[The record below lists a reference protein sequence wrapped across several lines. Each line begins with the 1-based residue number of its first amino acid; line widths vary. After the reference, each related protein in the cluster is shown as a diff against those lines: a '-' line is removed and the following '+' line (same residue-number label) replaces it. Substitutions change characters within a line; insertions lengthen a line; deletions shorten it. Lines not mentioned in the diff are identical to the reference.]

1 MDHQAQPD
9 ALSNA
14 RVQPVPAARRS
25 LLLRIARWFAR
36 RRFGRVP
43 TPVDAYA
50 HSPALLAAV
59 GGFELAID
67 RADRVDPRLKAIA
80 ELKVAALVG
89 CPFCLDIGSSLARR
103 KGVTDLQVGDLAQYR
118 TSKAFSELE
127 RGVLELATRMTETP
141 VRVSD
146 ALIGGL
152 REHLGDRGVVELAG
166 AIAWENFRA
175 RINHALGL
183 QAQGF
188 SAGAVCA
195 LPESRQVSE
204 S

>member
-1 MDHQAQPD
+1 MVQQAHRD
-9 ALSNA
+9 ALSNV
-14 RVQPVPAARRS
+14 RIQPVAAARRG
-25 LLLRIARWFAR
+25 LLVQIARWFAR

-43 TPVDAYA
+43 TPVDTYA

-67 RADRVDPRLKAIA
+67 RAHRVEPRLRAIA

-89 CPFCLDIGSSLARR
+89 CPFCLDIGSSVARR
-103 KGVTDLQVGDLAQYR
+103 KGVTDLQVSDLARYR
-118 TSKAFSELE
+118 TSDAFSGLE
-127 RGVLELATRMTETP
+127 RSVLDLASRMTETP

-146 ALIGGL
+146 ALISDL
-152 REHLGDRGVVELAG
+152 REHLGDQGVVEIAG

-195 LPESRQVSE
+195 LPESCEVGE